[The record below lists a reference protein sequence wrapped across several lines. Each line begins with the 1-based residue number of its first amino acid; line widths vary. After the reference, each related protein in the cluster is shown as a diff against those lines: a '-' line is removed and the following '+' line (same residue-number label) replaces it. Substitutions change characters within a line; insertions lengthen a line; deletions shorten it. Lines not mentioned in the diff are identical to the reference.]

1 MVSLV
6 VVGVISRTI
15 ALGRIPGINGDE
27 AWYGVNAHLLLDGE
41 QAFLRTGIGNIVSP
55 LHSGLL
61 LPLERLAGPSFVLL
75 RLPSVFWGCL
85 AIVLAYPLL
94 VRTIGTRAAVI
105 TTGILALS
113 PAAVSQARF
122 GWDPSATIVLS
133 LLAVA
138 FAIARRPSLTVASF
152 LLALVAHT
160 TNIFLAPVLASQ
172 WGPALLGW
180 YQRSTARLR
189 IVMLIL
195 IAAVLLLAFPFG
207 LNFARNAAHA
217 GFLPSIELVTER
229 LTAPS
234 AWYSLWLGV
243 VSLFSGVTTAMIAGL
258 PPAALQIGANVIIS
272 LVLAIAFMVAWRGG
286 YQTPAWRAG
295 WFGAGLVA
303 SIVSFHVVAG
313 QRGLEA
319 GTERYAMFLVVPL
332 SLLAASGLASLGRTG
347 IATALALYGTLVAV
361 LTFGYFKPLVSQGGH
376 GHSTYRTGAVEPKL
390 AAFEFVKAHSRDAEV
405 VALFAEDWWL
415 YWPTRY
421 LAWHDRRLHVEMLGG
436 YERWLVPPGGRP
448 RPYEQAPDR
457 VYAVVF
463 AGGEYWD
470 ALRGQATTLFSAADP
485 LGRPIVHVMLV
496 PPDAYAH
503 LGVHLPWQSRN

>member
-1 MVSLV
+1 MASLV
-6 VVGVISRTI
+6 VIGVALRTI
-15 ALGRIPGINGDE
+15 ALGRLPGINGDE
-27 AWYGVNAHLLLDGE
+27 AWYGVNAHLVLDGE
-41 QAFLRTGIGNIVSP
+41 PAFLRTGIGNIVSP

-105 TTGILALS
+105 MTGILALS

-138 FAIARRPSLTVASF
+138 FAIARRPLLTVAAF
-152 LLALVAHT
+152 LLALVAHP

-172 WGPALLGW
+172 WAPTLLAW
-180 YQRSTARLR
+180 YQRATARFRTL
-189 IVMLIL
+189 MLIVS
-195 IAAVLLLAFPFG
+195 AGVLFLAFPFA
-207 LNFARNAAHA
+207 LNFARSAAHA

-229 LTAPS
+229 LTAPF
-234 AWYSLWLGV
+234 AWYSVSLGV
-243 VSLFSGVTTAMIAGL
+243 VSLFSGVTTSMIAGL
-258 PPAALQIGANVIIS
+258 PPAALRIGANVITS
-272 LVLAIAFMVAWRGG
+272 FVLAVACIGAWRGS
-286 YQTPAWRAG
+286 YRTPSWRVG
-295 WFGAGLVA
+295 WYGAGLVL
-303 SIVSFHVVAG
+303 SVVSFHVVAG

-319 GTERYAMFLVVPL
+319 GTERYAMFLMVPL
-332 SLLAASGLASLGRTG
+332 SMLAASGLASLGRTG
-347 IATALALYGTLVAV
+347 TATALVLYGTLGAV
-361 LTFGYFKPLVSQGGH
+361 LTVGYFIPLVREGGH

-448 RPYEQAPDR
+448 RSYEQAPDR

-463 AGGEYWD
+463 AGGEYWET
-470 ALRGQATTLFSAADP
+470 LRGEATMLFSAADP

-496 PPDAYAH
+496 PPDAYVH
-503 LGVHLPWQSRN
+503 LRVRLPWQSQN